1 MISFYSYKVVLIATF
16 SDEQIKAQSL
26 DKLLKVTWV
35 GNDKV
40 KTHIDVH
47 IMPKCTLLP
56 PCSSVST
63 ELTGI

>member
-35 GNDKV
+35 GNDKA
-40 KTHIDVH
+40 KIHIDVH